1 MKEIIT
7 TGKTVEDAV
16 ASALKQL
23 NATQDQ
29 VEIEIITRGSKGVLG
44 IGSAEAQVKVK
55 LIGKDD
61 AVAFGEQYLCE
72 ILNAMNVEDYDVEIK
87 KDADSVTYH
96 ITSESD
102 VGFVIGYHGDVLD
115 ALSAIVS
122 LAVNHDADFRYHVN
136 VDLNGYREKRVDSL
150 KEYGTRAVE
159 KAGSSGYVTVANPMK
174 PFERMI
180 LHTVVQEHPEVV
192 SWSEGEEPRR
202 RVIIAPLSKV
212 KKVGDKYERID
223 KRDDFRKRDDR
234 RPAGPSGFVRNDR
247 NGNDRN
253 HNSDRTGQN
262 DRGNRGVI
270 STPSTPSA
278 QSAPGTQGT
287 VRPPAKPISTGEK
300 ITVGRPVKSDFAGGL
315 YSKIEIDHPSVDTA
329 ATQTQEKTEE

>member
-1 MKEIIT
+1 MKEIT
-7 TGKTVEDAV
+7 ATGKTVNDAV

-29 VEIEIITRGSKGVLG
+29 VEIEIIARGSKGVLG

-55 LIGKDD
+55 LVKKDD
-61 AVAFGEQYLCE
+61 SVAFGEQYLCE
-72 ILNAMNVEDYDVEIK
+72 ILNAMNVEDYDVDII

-115 ALSAIVS
+115 ALSAVIS
-122 LAVNHDADFRYHVN
+122 LAVNRDADFRYHVN
-136 VDLNGYREKRVDSL
+136 VDLNGYREKRIESL
-150 KEYGTRAVE
+150 KEYAGRAIE
-159 KAGSSGYVTVANPMK
+159 KADSSGYVTVANPMK

-180 LHTVVQEHPEVV
+180 LHTVVQESADVV

-223 KRDDFRKRDDR
+223 KRDDFRRRDDR
-234 RPAGPSGFVRNDR
+234 RPTVFSKNNRGYNRDDRNDR
-247 NGNDRN
+247 N
-253 HNSDRTGQN
+253 
-262 DRGNRGVI
+262 DRGNQNNRGNGNGN
-270 STPSTPSA
+270 PRDNA
-278 QSAPGTQGT
+278 Q
-287 VRPPAKPISTGEK
+287 RPPAKPISTGDK
-300 ITVGRPVKSDFAGGL
+300 ITVGRPVRNDFAGGL
-315 YSKIEIDHPSVDTA
+315 YSKIEVEHPS
-329 ATQTQEKTEE
+329 QEKPGESGE

>member
-1 MKEIIT
+1 MKEIIAA
-7 TGKTVEDAV
+7 GKTVEDAV

-55 LIGKDD
+55 LLEKDD
-61 AVAFGEQYLCE
+61 SVAFGEQYLCE
-72 ILNAMNVEDYDVEIK
+72 ILNAMGVEEYDIDIIR
-87 KDADSVTYH
+87 DADSVTYH

-115 ALSAIVS
+115 ALSAIIS
-122 LAVNHDADFRYHVN
+122 LAVNRDADFRYHVN
-136 VDLNGYREKRVDSL
+136 VDLNSYREKRVESL
-150 KEYGTRAVE
+150 KEYAGRAIE
-159 KAGSSGYVTVANPMK
+159 KANSSGYVTVANPMK

-180 LHTVVQEHPEVV
+180 LHTVVQESTDVV

-223 KRDDFRKRDDR
+223 KRDDFRRRDDR
-234 RPAGPSGFVRNDR
+234 KPSGFRNDR
-247 NGNDRN
+247 DRNPSNDRG
-253 HNSDRTGQN
+253 SRY
-262 DRGNRGVI
+262 DRGNRVERSDRG
-270 STPSTPSA
+270 SRAGSA
-278 QSAPGTQGT
+278 QSAP
-287 VRPPAKPISTGEK
+287 RPPIRPISTVDK

-315 YSKIEIDHPSVDTA
+315 YSKIEVERPNTEASPD
-329 ATQTQEKTEE
+329 QKTEE